1 MATTPNTISK
11 TPRILRN
18 MMAYKQ
24 SLLKIVKY
32 INQFDW
38 VYAAHGTFN
47 LPSTII
53 YDLLKA
59 VEQIEKQEVDYEEI
73 IVDNQVVKQYSF
85 DVAKFL
91 LD

>member
-1 MATTPNTISK
+1 VF
-11 TPRILRN
+11 RN
-18 MMAYKQ
+18 MVAYKQ
-24 SLLKIVKY
+24 SLQKIVKY
-32 INQFDW
+32 IDQFDY

-53 YDLLKA
+53 YDLLDA
-59 VEQIEKQEVDYEEI
+59 VDKIDKQEVDCEEI